1 MSATLQQLPSLN
13 AEPSEAAAPRASR
26 LRTFGRELR
35 RRPLTSGAVAVLA
48 AILVAVILNPVL
60 PLPDPSAQALLDRLQ
75 PPLSRGA
82 DGTLHLAG
90 TDQLGRD
97 VFSRALQGGRT
108 SLGIAVVTVLIA
120 GVSGSVLGL
129 FAGYHLGLVDQ
140 IVMRAADLLLA
151 FPPLLLAV
159 FLLYLLGPSLTNLV
173 ALLALWG
180 WIGYARIARAQT
192 LSLRQQAFVEGAV
205 ALGCSHKRVLF
216 RHILPHI
223 LPSLLVAAVFEFAG
237 VMLAE
242 AGLSF
247 LGLGVQP
254 PDASWGLM
262 LAQGQDFVTSGAWW
276 LIAVPG
282 LAIFLVTFPTN
293 LATRWAQE
301 LLGIEAKENR

>member
-1 MSATLQQLPSLN
+1 MNATLQPLPSVTTEP
-13 AEPSEAAAPRASR
+13 AETVSPRASR
-26 LRTFGRELR
+26 WLALGRQLR
-35 RRPLTSGAVAVLA
+35 RRPFTVGAVAMLMAVL
-48 AILVAVILNPVL
+48 LAVILNPLL
-60 PLPDPSAQALLDRLQ
+60 PLPDPSTQALLDRLR
-75 PPLSRGA
+75 PPLSRGT

-97 VFSRALQGGRT
+97 VLSRALQGGRT
-108 SLGIAVVTVLIA
+108 SLSIALVTVLVA
-120 GVSGSVLGL
+120 GLSGSVLGL
-129 FAGYHLGLVDQ
+129 LAGYHLGLTDQ

-173 ALLALWG
+173 ALLAVWG

-205 ALGCSHKRVLF
+205 ALGCSHRRVLF

-223 LPSLLVAAVFEFAG
+223 LPSLLVTAVFEFAG

-282 LAIFLVTFPTN
+282 LAMFLVTFPTN
-293 LATRWAQE
+293 LATRWAHE
-301 LLGIEAKENR
+301 RLGGEVKEND